1 MASCGALSYAELS
14 AALPRSGGEYNFLSV
29 IYHPAVSFMSGFVS
43 IAVGFSGADRS
54 FGDGSGK
61 VAAAALP
68 GIPATAVSLMAV
80 LLLAAAHSLSVQASG
95 NFQVVIT
102 TLKVGL
108 ISCFICLGFLR
119 GGSLF
124 FAPNQEDLGLVFHAP
139 FAVSLMFVLYAYSGW
154 NAVAYIIS
162 EVENRTGPCQTLLL
176 ATVIVTI
183 LYVSLNAVFLA
194 SAPMDAFSKIE
205 VGEIAARNLLG
216 EQGGRV
222 MAALI
227 AGGLI
232 LD

>member
-1 MASCGALSYAELS
+1 MSLPALGFSGGAAVSISYPAGLVPWRRWLLCGALSYAELS
-14 AALPRSGGEYNFLSV
+14 AALPRSGGEYNFLSA
-29 IYHPAVSFMSGFVS
+29 IYHPAVGFMSGFVS
-43 IAVGFSGADRS
+43 IACGFSAPIALS
-54 FGDGSGK
+54 AMALGK
-61 VAAAALP
+61 YAAAALP
-68 GIPATAVSLMAV
+68 GIPAIAVSLMAV

-162 EVENRTGPCQTLLL
+162 EART
-176 ATVIVTI
+176 
-183 LYVSLNAVFLA
+183 
-194 SAPMDAFSKIE
+194 APDCAK
-205 VGEIAARNLLG
+205 RCYWPP
-216 EQGGRV
+216 
-222 MAALI
+222 
-227 AGGLI
+227 
-232 LD
+232 